1 DAGTGIGDLP
11 RAIAERARRDGH
23 GLRIV
28 ATDVHPQTLEI
39 ARRRLA
45 AWPEITVEAADVRD
59 LPYPDRAFDVALLS
73 LTLHHLDDED
83 QITALRELG
92 RVARRAVIVGEL
104 ERSWPAYVGARIL
117 AATVWR
123 RNRLTRHDGPI
134 SVLRAFTPGELL
146 DLARRAGLER
156 PHVHRHPLFRL
167 VLVAGPIARD
177 AGAGRAGRPWPLT
190 RRRSLRI
197 IRDSRAGNEGP
208 APTTGDPARRAATRR
223 AGPRAAPGAPQRE
236 TRWLT
241 TVPPSHRPMP
251 SMEAD
256 VIVVGAGPA
265 GSATALLLAREGLRV
280 LLLDRL
286 AFPRAKPCGDCLS
299 AEATRTLDRLGLLGA
314 VEAARPER
322 LTGWQAFSPGGW
334 SFRAAFEPAAGG
346 DPRAATAIAL
356 ARDRF
361 DVALL
366 EAARGAGATVCL
378 EIHVTDLIRSA
389 EGHVLGVRGRGPQ
402 GESRELLARFVVG

>member
-167 VLVAGPIARD
+167 VLVAGPIGRD
-177 AGAGRAGRPWPLT
+177 AGARRAGRPGPFTRPPRRARTPPRPPAPALPARPGRRPARPGRARRPRRPPVT
-190 RRRSLRI
+190 PSSPTEPRHHSRFAGRERRPRTHEREPGTARRHAPRRRT
-197 IRDSRAGNEGP
+197 SRSG
-208 APTTGDPARRAATRR
+208 
-223 AGPRAAPGAPQRE
+223 
-236 TRWLT
+236 
-241 TVPPSHRPMP
+241 
-251 SMEAD
+251 
-256 VIVVGAGPA
+256 
-265 GSATALLLAREGLRV
+265 
-280 LLLDRL
+280 
-286 AFPRAKPCGDCLS
+286 
-299 AEATRTLDRLGLLGA
+299 
-314 VEAARPER
+314 
-322 LTGWQAFSPGGW
+322 
-334 SFRAAFEPAAGG
+334 
-346 DPRAATAIAL
+346 
-356 ARDRF
+356 
-361 DVALL
+361 
-366 EAARGAGATVCL
+366 
-378 EIHVTDLIRSA
+378 
-389 EGHVLGVRGRGPQ
+389 
-402 GESRELLARFVVG
+402 

>member
-1 DAGTGIGDLP
+1 MKPPPRLTHARELLDEPDHDPRELEASLDDVAAVNRWLGGRRALLRHLRPLLRAAARSGAGPPSILDAGTGIGDLP

-23 GLRIV
+23 ELRIV

-167 VLVAGPIARD
+167 VLVAGPIGRD
-177 AGAGRAGRPWPLT
+177 AGAGRAGRP
-190 RRRSLRI
+190 
-197 IRDSRAGNEGP
+197 
-208 APTTGDPARRAATRR
+208 
-223 AGPRAAPGAPQRE
+223 
-236 TRWLT
+236 
-241 TVPPSHRPMP
+241 
-251 SMEAD
+251 
-256 VIVVGAGPA
+256 
-265 GSATALLLAREGLRV
+265 
-280 LLLDRL
+280 
-286 AFPRAKPCGDCLS
+286 
-299 AEATRTLDRLGLLGA
+299 
-314 VEAARPER
+314 
-322 LTGWQAFSPGGW
+322 
-334 SFRAAFEPAAGG
+334 
-346 DPRAATAIAL
+346 
-356 ARDRF
+356 
-361 DVALL
+361 
-366 EAARGAGATVCL
+366 
-378 EIHVTDLIRSA
+378 
-389 EGHVLGVRGRGPQ
+389 
-402 GESRELLARFVVG
+402 